1 MVRVSR
7 WVIRI
12 TILRADDA
20 LGDSLWCVVYGVI
33 MITVLC
39 QDEALADSL
48 CMWCVVYGVT
58 MITINSVSG

>member
-48 CMWCVVYGVT
+48 WCMVYGII
-58 MITINSVSG
+58 MIRINSVSG

>member
-48 CMWCVVYGVT
+48 WCMVYGVI
-58 MITINSVSG
+58 MIRINSVSG